1 MQGVLTGFA
10 VIAVVIAVGYVIGR
24 RGYLGE
30 HGREVLTK
38 LAFHVASPALLFTT
52 LAGTDLSVIF
62 SSRLLVTALST
73 AAAAGV
79 FVAVAVV
86 RRWGV
91 GRTTIGALCS
101 SYVNSGNLG
110 IPIAVYVLG
119 DASLVAPVLLFQLV
133 GVTPVALTILDLS
146 NGGAKGGPL
155 SHRLLTPLRNPIA
168 LGSLAGVAV
177 SAAGVR
183 VPAPVLDPLTLIGGM
198 SVPAVLLAF
207 GISLCG
213 STMPGRGPDR
223 LPVFLSV
230 ALKSLGQPA
239 AAWALAAGV
248 FGLRGAPLLDV
259 VVTSAL
265 PAAQNLYTYAS
276 TYRVAERLA
285 RDAILLST
293 VLSVPVLVAV
303 AALLG

>member
-10 VIAVVIAVGYVIGR
+10 VIAVVIGVGYVLGR
-24 RGYLGE
+24 RGSLGE
-30 HGREVLTK
+30 QGREVLTR
-38 LAFHVASPALLFTT
+38 LAFQVATPALLFTT
-52 LAGTDLSVIF
+52 LARADLSVVF

-79 FVAVAVV
+79 FVAAGAV

-110 IPIAVYVLG
+110 IPIAAYVLG
-119 DASLVAPVLLFQLV
+119 DASLVAPVLLFQQIV
-133 GVTPVALTILDLS
+133 VTPVALTVLDLT
-146 NGGAKGGPL
+146 GAGDKGPL
-155 SHRLLTPLRNPIA
+155 WRRLLTPLRNPIA
-168 LGSLAGVAV
+168 VGALGGVLV
-177 SAAGVR
+177 SGTGL
-183 VPAPVLDPLTLIGGM
+183 PLPGPVLEPLTLIANM
-198 SVPAVLLAF
+198 SVPAVLLAY
-207 GISLCG
+207 GIALRG
-213 STMPGRGPDR
+213 SAAPGRGLDR
-223 LPVFLSV
+223 RPVLLSV
-230 ALKSLGQPA
+230 ALKAVGQPV

-248 FGLRGAPLLDV
+248 FGLHGAALLDV

-265 PAAQNLYTYAS
+265 PAAQNLFTYAS
-276 TYRVAERLA
+276 RYGVGEDLA
-285 RDAILLST
+285 RESILLST

>member
-1 MQGVLTGFA
+1 MQGVLSGFA
-10 VIAVVIAVGYVIGR
+10 VIAVVIGVGYLIGR
-24 RGYLGE
+24 RGYLGDG
-30 HGREVLTK
+30 GREVLTK

-52 LAGTDLSVIF
+52 LAQADLSVIF
-62 SSRLLVTALST
+62 SDRLLVTAMST

-79 FVAVAVV
+79 FVAVGAA
-86 RRWGV
+86 RGWGV

-133 GVTPVALTILDLS
+133 GVTPVALTVLDLAS
-146 NGGAKGGPL
+146 GGQKRPL
-155 SHRLLTPLRNPIA
+155 WQRLLTPLRNPIA

-177 SAAGVR
+177 SASGLT
-183 VPAPVLDPLTLIGGM
+183 VPGPLMDPLTLIGNM

-207 GISLCG
+207 GISLRG
-213 STMPGRGPDR
+213 STLPLRGMER
-223 LPVFLSV
+223 APVLLAV
-230 ALKSLGQPA
+230 ALKSVFQPLVA
-239 AAWALAAGV
+239 YALAAGV
-248 FGLRGAPLLDV
+248 FGLRGALLLDV

-265 PAAQNLYTYAS
+265 PAAQNLFTYAS
-276 TYRVAERLA
+276 SYRVGEVLA
-285 RDAILLST
+285 REAILLST
-293 VLSVPVLVAV
+293 VLAVPVLVVV